1 MPSQPWNPQVRRLA
15 PSLRR
20 RDFLA
25 VLAAAAGGA
34 LSASAA
40 PLESASPTD
49 PARLPG
55 FGTAKHVIYLTLSGG
70 LSQIDSFDPKPH
82 APEKVRGETRAIS
95 TNIPGTQVGE
105 WFPKMARQLDQWC
118 LVRSRISRIGAHDK
132 GLYFVRTGYPQMGAD
147 THPHLG
153 AWMSMMVKPPRQTDL
168 PSNFLIN
175 APSGHP
181 RNGWMAPEHAPL
193 PLGNAASGMPFS
205 KLHAGIPNAR
215 LLKRLDLAKV
225 LGARF
230 RTQHL
235 HQEVQAIAP
244 LYDDATEMMR
254 SPDLVAFD
262 LAQEPQKVREDYGQ
276 NAVGQGLLLARRLVE
291 RGVQHVEVHG
301 DGWDHHVQIYEPQY
315 FPDRSREVDDGLSA
329 LVRDLGASGLLSE
342 TLIVVTTEFGRTPEI
357 SDVLGRNHWPQ
368 AFTCLLAGAGVKAG
382 TTYGATDDVGRE
394 ITEDDID
401 TEDWCATIA
410 HLAGLPWHIDTFSPS
425 RRPFRPG
432 GKTGTPRLE
441 FIG

>member
-1 MPSQPWNPQVRRLA
+1 MYSQPWNLRNLSLT

-25 VLAAAAGGA
+25 VLATAAGGA

-40 PLESASPTD
+40 PLESAPVTN
-49 PARLPG
+49 PAKLVG
-55 FGTAKHVIYLTLSGG
+55 FGKAKHVIYLTLSGG
-70 LSQIDSFDPKPH
+70 LSQMDSFDPKPQ
-82 APEKVRGETRAIS
+82 APEKARGETRAIS
-95 TNIPGTQVGE
+95 TNVPGTQVGE

-118 LVRSRISRIGAHDK
+118 LVRSRISQIGAHDK
-132 GLYFVRTGYPQMGAD
+132 GLYFIRTGYAQMGAD

-153 AWMSMMVKPPRQTDL
+153 AWMSMMIKPPRKTDL

-193 PLGNAASGMPFS
+193 PLGNAASGLPFS
-205 KLHAGIPNAR
+205 KLHPGIHDAR

-230 RTQHL
+230 RAQHL
-235 HQEVQAIAP
+235 HQEVQVIAP
-244 LYDDATEMMR
+244 LYENAADMMR
-254 SPDLVAFD
+254 SADLVAFD
-262 LAQEPQKVREDYGQ
+262 LAREPENVREDYGQ

-315 FPDRSREVDDGLSA
+315 FPERSREVDDGLSA
-329 LVRDLGASGLLSE
+329 LVRDLSASGLLAE

-368 AFTCLLAGAGVKAG
+368 AFTCLLAGAGIKAG
-382 TTYGATDDVGRE
+382 AVYGATDAAGRE
-394 ITEDDID
+394 ITEDAIE

-432 GKTGTPRLE
+432 GKAGKARLE
-441 FIG
+441 LLG